1 MSSQRYL
8 FVYGTLKRGSR
19 NRHAERLARSADF
32 VGVARV
38 RGRLFR
44 LKHYPGVRLQPL
56 VNKWV
61 SGEVF
66 RLRDPARLL
75 AELDHYEGREF
86 RRVQARALF
95 PNGSRLP
102 CWIYEYVDPEEQ

>member
-19 NRHAERLARSADF
+19 NRHAKRLARSAEF
-32 VGVARV
+32 LGLARI
-38 RGRLFR
+38 RGRLCR
-44 LKHYPGVRLQPL
+44 LNHYPGIRLQ
-56 VNKWV
+56 VSGNKWV

-66 RLRDPARLL
+66 RLHNPSGLL
-75 AELDHYEGREF
+75 RELDRYEGREF
-86 RRVQARALF
+86 RRVKVRGVL

-102 CWIYEYVDPEEQ
+102 CWIYEYVGP